1 MPRLQQFWPLAAL
14 AVLLPAPTARAQAV
28 PSDRGRD
35 PLGYLHDLEASSDPQ
50 AVAVRRQVAGGP
62 AALARARD
70 AAAKAGIPLDAAAL
84 QKPLPPDGE
93 NAATAYAAL
102 ARLLRDK
109 PLRLPMYAQ
118 PLGTGYA
125 YTPAQ
130 LAALQK
136 VYDSRRDVWDLV
148 HQAADR
154 PRCVFAR
161 DWKQGPAVLF
171 PEYQWLREASRLLN
185 TETYLLAAQG
195 RYAEAVQNQTRGFRL
210 AEHAASDPVLIS
222 YLVGEACGTIALQGM
237 GNVLTL
243 AGPNADVAAL
253 VAKAVTD
260 NRPRLSLRDAL
271 GGEAALHETGY
282 HWVHDGLPQASLTA
296 LTQVLTEGA
305 PPADSGRPAT
315 PVQDMGAPATP
326 ADRLFVMEM
335 LDEAEAK
342 TLDGLRQMIGASDL
356 PPRQRQAVF
365 VRYAA
370 APPGPPLVP
379 AILGDILP
387 VFAKV
392 GGNDTRRQAR
402 EAVLLAA
409 AAVLAARAKVDAYP
423 DVLPPPSA
431 DPYTDGPLGYRR
443 EGVDGFV
450 VYSVGPDGT
459 FGGGKLG
466 DKTPPGATLYRYP
479 VLRVPVPP
487 VMLQP

>member
-1 MPRLQQFWPLAAL
+1 MPRTQHFWPLAAL

-62 AALARARD
+62 AALARAHD

-130 LAALQK
+130 LAAVQK
-136 VYDSRRDVWDLV
+136 IYDSRRDVWDLV

-154 PRCVFAR
+154 PRCVFVR

-282 HWVHDGLPQASLTA
+282 HGVHDGLPQADLA
-296 LTQVLTEGA
+296 VLMQVVAVGA
-305 PPADSGRPAT
+305 PPVRDT
-315 PVQDMGAPATP
+315 GAPATP
-326 ADRLFVMEM
+326 ADRLLVMEM
-335 LDEAEAK
+335 LDSSEAK
-342 TLDGLRQMIGASDL
+342 TLDGLRQMAGASDL
-356 PPRQRQAVF
+356 PPRQRQEAF
-365 VRYAA
+365 ARYAA
-370 APPGPPLVP
+370 PPDPPPVTD
-379 AILGDILP
+379 ILGGLLP

-392 GGNDTRRQAR
+392 GKNDTWRQAR

-409 AAVLAARAKVDAYP
+409 AAVLAVRAKTGAYP
-423 DVLPPPSA
+423 DALPLPSP

-443 EGVDGFV
+443 EGADGFV

-459 FGGGKLG
+459 FTGGKTG
-466 DKTPPGATLYRYP
+466 DETPPSTILFRYP

-487 VMLQP
+487 FMLQP

>member
-1 MPRLQQFWPLAAL
+1 MPRTQLLWLLAAL
-14 AVLLPAPTARAQAV
+14 AGLLLAPTARAQAV
-28 PSDRGRD
+28 PPDRGRD
-35 PLGYLHDLEASSDPQ
+35 PLGYLHDLEASPDPQ
-50 AVAVRRQVAGGP
+50 AVAVRRQIASGP

-84 QKPLPPDGE
+84 QRPLPPDGE

-109 PLRLPMYAQ
+109 PLHLPMYAQ

-130 LAALQK
+130 LAAVQK
-136 VYDSRRDVWDLV
+136 IYDSRRDVWDLV

-161 DWKQGPAVLF
+161 DWKQGPALLF

-210 AEHAASDPVLIS
+210 VEHAASDPVLIS

-243 AGPNADVAAL
+243 AGPDADVSAL
-253 VAKAVTD
+253 VAQAVTE

-271 GGEAALHETGY
+271 GGEAALHAVGY
-282 HWVHDGLPQASLTA
+282 HWVHDGLPQADLAA
-296 LTQVLTEGA
+296 LTQVVAAGA
-305 PPADSGRPAT
+305 PPVRDT
-315 PVQDMGAPATP
+315 GAPATP

-335 LDEAEAK
+335 LDSSEAK
-342 TLDGLRQMIGASDL
+342 TLDGLRQMALASDL
-356 PPRQRQAVF
+356 PPRQRQEAF
-365 VRYAA
+365 ARYAA
-370 APPGPPLVP
+370 APSGPPQVSD
-379 AILGDILP
+379 ILGGLLP

-392 GGNDTRRQAR
+392 GKNDTWRQAR

-409 AAVLAARAKVDAYP
+409 AAVLAARAKTGGYP
-423 DVLPPPSA
+423 DALPQPFS
-431 DPYTDGPLGYRR
+431 DPYTDGPLGFRR
-443 EGVDGFV
+443 EGADGFV
-450 VYSVGPDGT
+450 VYSAGPDGT
-459 FGGGKLG
+459 FGGGKPG
-466 DKTPPGATLYRYP
+466 DKTPPGAILYRYP